1 MLVGL
6 LTPKKEA
13 ESRPCDELK
22 ISHGVFLEFTTILEN
37 TQVREALQ
45 NLIGIDKTLDL
56 ASLKS

>member
-13 ESRPCDELK
+13 ESRPCDEL
-22 ISHGVFLEFTTILEN
+22 LEN

-45 NLIGIDKTLDL
+45 NLIGIDSTLDL
-56 ASLKS
+56 ASLKSQLRLNESVLKAF